1 MNNQNIMQLVD
12 RNIYLYGEIDDT
24 TALEVVS
31 HINHI
36 NEIDDMEEEAFV
48 EKIGTFVESGF
59 LKPDSLRGLQAREPI
74 YIEINSNGGSS
85 PSGFSIIT
93 AIQNSE
99 TPVIGYVTGNCMSM
113 AIPILA
119 SCDYKIGS
127 EYSKFMIHDVYSA
140 SEGKFNDLNS
150 SIEYIGSVREDYIK
164 ATAKNTK
171 MTESEVREITNR
183 NSDYFFSPEKA
194 FDLGLIDHID
204 NNKID
209 EEEMM
214 NKIYGLHE
222 VEGIPVEEEVE
233 EDSGSRAFEKEA
245 PKESDVNLSELV
257 DEIVEQRAENRKK
270 EKNKESQS
278 IEIKASDLVNYNIRV
293 SEDESIPFNVK
304 SKDGVRYTIDEEGNV
319 NLDIDSKLEE
329 GFISRAFK
337 SILDII
343 KG

>member
-1 MNNQNIMQLVD
+1 MQLVD
-12 RNIYLYGEIDDT
+12 RNIYLYGEIDDA

-48 EKIGTFVESGF
+48 EKIGAFVESGF

-150 SIEYIGSVREDYIK
+150 SIEYVGSVREDYIK

-171 MTESEVREITNR
+171 MSESEVREITNR

-204 NNKID
+204 SNKVD
-209 EEEMM
+209 EEKMM

-222 VEGIPVEEEVE
+222 VDGVPAEKEVE
-233 EDSGSRAFEKEA
+233 ESSSNRAFEKETA
-245 PKESDVNLSELV
+245 KESDVNLSELV
-257 DEIVEQRAENRKK
+257 GEIVEQRAENRKK
-270 EKNKESQS
+270 EKNKEPQS

-304 SKDGVRYTIDEEGNV
+304 SRGGVRYTIDEEGNV
-319 NLDIDSKLEE
+319 KLDIDDKPEQ